1 MPILPLGTGK
11 LPAVSTK
18 GVEERKKMTV
28 VGYNPIMKM
37 EAKLVKTHLKEQ
49 YNEAKKHKDKE
60 GMAYWEGAIRGVDD
74 MLKRTLEVVGKDI
87 PPYYRKH

>member
-1 MPILPLGTGK
+1 
-11 LPAVSTK
+11 
-18 GVEERKKMTV
+18 MTV

-37 EAKLVKTHLKEQ
+37 EAKLAIEHLKEQ
-49 YNEAKKHKDKE
+49 YLEAKKNKDKE
-60 GMAYWEGAIRGVDD
+60 GMAYWEGAIRGVKD